1 MGSSYCSSLV
11 IKEEK
16 IKNTISGEEIVGLKE
31 LRQNINKYLNKVQ
44 EGKNLI
50 ILRRSKVLFK
60 VVPAEEEWEEVVDL
74 TQIKRGGVDI
84 KEILSRL

>member
-1 MGSSYCSSLV
+1 MPSIASKKGG
-11 IKEEK
+11 K

-31 LRQNINKYLNKVQ
+31 LRQNINKYVNKVQ